1 MIDFFLVHREAVDQ
15 YSKEVQKVAAEIYA
29 NLSVLMGLDRD
40 GLIKLQGE
48 LKQGIKM
55 NYYPPCSRPDLVLG
69 ISAHSDGTALTLLFA
84 R

>member
-40 GLIKLQGE
+40 CLIKLQGE